1 TVKKP
6 NYRLGII
13 HDHRFF
19 RTCNNGWFRLANLAM
34 ALSLKP
40 YTNSIRAELNKAFC
54 IQSFPCQNVER
65 HNKPEIEVRD
75 NPELLLPPVTIA
87 RSEKERCLVEASVN
101 SVRVSLRIGQMDML
115 EEELVK
121 MYLRF
126 LMQRAETLDV
136 LRRVPVEGYDISFLI
151 TDQHLLAYGRQRL
164 LDFVVAFIEEMDAEI
179 SSMKLAVNSR
189 GRAVATE
196 FLRSLAF

>member
-1 TVKKP
+1 
-6 NYRLGII
+6 
-13 HDHRFF
+13 
-19 RTCNNGWFRLANLAM
+19 M

-40 YTNSIRAELNKAFC
+40 YTNNIRVELSKAFC

-65 HNKPEIEVRD
+65 HNKPEIEFRD

-87 RSEKERCLVEASVN
+87 RSEKERCLVEASIN

-115 EEELVK
+115 EEEL
-121 MYLRF
+121 
-126 LMQRAETLDV
+126 
-136 LRRVPVEGYDISFLI
+136 
-151 TDQHLLAYGRQRL
+151 
-164 LDFVVAFIEEMDAEI
+164 VAFIEEMDAEI

>member
-1 TVKKP
+1 
-6 NYRLGII
+6 
-13 HDHRFF
+13 
-19 RTCNNGWFRLANLAM
+19 M

-40 YTNSIRAELNKAFC
+40 YTNNIRVELSKAFC

-65 HNKPEIEVRD
+65 HNKPEIEFRD

-87 RSEKERCLVEASVN
+87 RSEKERCLVEASIN

-136 LRRVPVEGYDISFLI
+136 LRRVPVEGYDVSFLI
-151 TDQHLLAYGRQRL
+151 TDQHLLMYGRQRL